1 MDKIN
6 ERRPDNNEAAA
17 IQDLVGKIQL
27 TAEESNYLSYLSG
40 DVHNRAAAQEHEAS
54 IFSPAFN
61 RSREPSKALLLAREI
76 NNENNRSAFQK
87 TMDSIKGV
95 FANIFDKKTEN
106 EQEGLPSR
114 GGSTASFEQFEVP
127 NIDQDV
133 KKGNKFD
140 NDGLQR

>member
-1 MDKIN
+1 MDKRTDQQLN
-6 ERRPDNNEAAA
+6 KAAPM
-17 IQDLVGKIQL
+17 DFVGKIKL
-27 TAEESNYLSYLSG
+27 TEEESNYLSYLAG
-40 DVHNRAAAQEHEAS
+40 DVHDRAAAQEHKFS
-54 IFSPAFN
+54 MFSPASN
-61 RSREPSKALLLAREI
+61 GSREPSKAALLAREI
-76 NNENNRSAFQK
+76 NSANNRSAFGK

-95 FANIFDKKTEN
+95 FSNIFDKKTQN

-127 NIDQDV
+127 NKDQDV